1 MRISTASSRLIVP
14 FGGGE
19 TRIGPLTN
27 REVFVTE
34 SELGRAAL
42 SLASFFVAK
51 HFTPSPLQSHP
62 PQWTLPRPACA
73 MRLAY
78 CRRTMVGRIGCGGNT
93 LALRRRGEA
102 MTLSP
107 SLRVRRGSSSALRT
121 RLDGNEPGCHVRT
134 RTSARGSKSRPRS
147 SPTTSLRAVT
157 GPRSSFPHPAPAL
170 RDVVGDTHTTTG
182 AWSSTGRPATI
193 AGRTVFWR

>member
-1 MRISTASSRLIVP
+1 MVGRIGCGGNTLALRRRGEAMTLSPSLRVRRGSSSALRTRLDGNEPGCHVRTRTGARGSKSRP
-14 FGGGE
+14 RSSPTTSLRAVAGPRSSFPAHRPRLPQRDPQACRSYSLLYSRNESGGE

-73 MRLAY
+73 MLCDIR
-78 CRRTMVGRIGCGGNT
+78 
-93 LALRRRGEA
+93 
-102 MTLSP
+102 
-107 SLRVRRGSSSALRT
+107 
-121 RLDGNEPGCHVRT
+121 
-134 RTSARGSKSRPRS
+134 
-147 SPTTSLRAVT
+147 
-157 GPRSSFPHPAPAL
+157 
-170 RDVVGDTHTTTG
+170 
-182 AWSSTGRPATI
+182 
-193 AGRTVFWR
+193 

>member
-1 MRISTASSRLIVP
+1 MPRTHQDRRTRQQVSPSFITNNIPPGLHRPAFTTGFPAHRPRLPQRDPQACRSYSLLYSRNES
-14 FGGGE
+14 GGE

-73 MRLAY
+73 MPPDLRAAPP
-78 CRRTMVGRIGCGGNT
+78 RAMNRVTRAGR
-93 LALRRRGEA
+93 
-102 MTLSP
+102 P
-107 SLRVRRGSSSALRT
+107 
-121 RLDGNEPGCHVRT
+121 D
-134 RTSARGSKSRPRS
+134 RPRAS
-147 SPTTSLRAVT
+147 DPGPGHPRTGSWPPTR
-157 GPRSSFPHPAPAL
+157 R
-170 RDVVGDTHTTTG
+170 
-182 AWSSTGRPATI
+182 W
-193 AGRTVFWR
+193 

>member
-1 MRISTASSRLIVP
+1 MAPPSLRVRRGSSSALRTRLDGNEPGCHVRTRTGARGSKSRP
-14 FGGGE
+14 RSSPTTSLRAVAGPRSSFPHPAPALRERDPQACRSYSLLYSRNECGGE

-73 MRLAY
+73 HGHTVPIGTVYLSCCMGKSLTWGSHSSGT
-78 CRRTMVGRIGCGGNT
+78 RRPLNT
-93 LALRRRGEA
+93 
-102 MTLSP
+102 
-107 SLRVRRGSSSALRT
+107 
-121 RLDGNEPGCHVRT
+121 N
-134 RTSARGSKSRPRS
+134 
-147 SPTTSLRAVT
+147 
-157 GPRSSFPHPAPAL
+157 
-170 RDVVGDTHTTTG
+170 
-182 AWSSTGRPATI
+182 
-193 AGRTVFWR
+193 